1 MTYLRELRLLV
12 FFRVKRAKH
21 SSLFDFFLLT
31 QTADYWF
38 SQIPSFPTSQ
48 SYQDPRKYFF
58 AAIWPD
64 KKRELKMTFKLVLT
78 TANSIIGVSILSMP
92 YCYKECGKSRSLSMY
107 WLEELHW
114 SYSSTDLKENK
125 NYFEN
130 ENILLKI

>member
-21 SSLFDFFLLT
+21 SSLFHFFLLT
-31 QTADYWF
+31 QITDSVKFQVFQHHNHIKIQENISLWQYDL
-38 SQIPSFPTSQ
+38 I
-48 SYQDPRKYFF
+48 
-58 AAIWPD
+58 

-92 YCYKECGKSRSLSMY
+92 YCYKECGKSRISL
-107 WLEELHW
+107 LNGRNIKNL
-114 SYSSTDLKENK
+114 

-130 ENILLKI
+130 ENILSKT